1 MIVLCKLES
10 MVKINFATNHI
21 VEIFTKCFWIVKVKY
36 NFVIFNF
43 FLNFWI
49 ALLGIVD
56 NDNIS
61 LRCFID
67 LDPDLEHTPI
77 IDNHN
82 EFLE

>member
-1 MIVLCKLES
+1 
-10 MVKINFATNHI
+10 
-21 VEIFTKCFWIVKVKY
+21 VKY

-61 LRCFID
+61 LRCFIY
-67 LDPDLEHTPI
+67 LDPDLEHSPI
-77 IDNHN
+77 IHNHY